1 MSVTTRPVGVP
12 RNARN
17 VRRWIRDAT
26 DVVRSRCPIVTRT
39 ERRRAERNAFEL
51 GRDSAYIQ
59 LSAYV
64 QRGIDAR

>member
-1 MSVTTRPVGVP
+1 MSVTTRPVGGP
-12 RNARN
+12 TKRRN
-17 VRRWIRDAT
+17 VRCWIRDAT
-26 DVVRSRCPIVTRT
+26 DVVRSRSPIVTRT
-39 ERRRAERNAFEL
+39 KLRRAERNAFEL